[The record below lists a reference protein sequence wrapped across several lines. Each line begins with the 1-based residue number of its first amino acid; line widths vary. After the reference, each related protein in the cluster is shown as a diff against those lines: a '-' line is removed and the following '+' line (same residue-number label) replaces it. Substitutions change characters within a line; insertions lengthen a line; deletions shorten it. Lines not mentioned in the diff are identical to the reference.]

1 MSTRRNF
8 IKTTGLASTAMATTS
23 MAFGATV
30 IGSKKNSDRLLNETE
45 TILGHGDYKY
55 KLTKNWAQISATR
68 IPLLNCHEMVMDSKR
83 RLIMVGDHP
92 QNNILIFDKS
102 GKLLDY
108 WGTAYQGGHGLTLH
122 DEGGEDMLYI
132 TDSGWALGKGNQMVK
147 HNGRV
152 AKTTVDGR
160 VLFDIGHPM
169 TIGVYKPNES
179 FCPTETAI
187 GPNGDIY
194 VADGYGESRI
204 IQYDSNG
211 RYIRHWGG
219 MENPDPNYKLVSA
232 HGVAIDYRE
241 KDNPMVVVTSR
252 SQECF
257 KYYTLDGVY
266 VKTIEMPNMQVCRAV
281 FDDDNLYAGVCWSQP
296 KVGKTNWKEHTGFV
310 TIMEGDKVVSN
321 PGGTEPEYKKG
332 VLQKSYQLEERPI
345 LHGHDVCV
353 DEDKNLYICQWNA
366 NHSAPYKL
374 ERV

>member
-68 IPLLNCHEMVMDSKR
+68 IPLLNCHEMVMDSKG

-122 DEGGEDMLYI
+122 DEGGVDMLYI

-169 TIGVYKPNES
+169 TIGVYKPYES

-296 KVGKTNWKEHTGFV
+296 KVGKTNWKDHTGFV

>member
-1 MSTRRNF
+1 MAGSALAT
-8 IKTTGLASTAMATTS
+8 AST
-23 MAFGATV
+23 AFGATV
-30 IGSKKNSDRLLNETE
+30 IGSKKNPERLLNETD
-45 TILGHGDYKY
+45 TILGHGDYRY
-55 KLTKNWAQISATR
+55 KLVKNWAQISSTR
-68 IPLLNCHEMVMDSKR
+68 IPLLNCHEMVMDSKG

-102 GKLLDY
+102 GQLLDY

-152 AKTTVDGR
+152 SKTTVDGR

-169 TIGVYKPNES
+169 TIGVYKPEES

-219 MENPDPNYKLVSA
+219 KENPDPNYKLVSA

-241 KDNPMVVVTSR
+241 KDNPMVVATSR
-252 SQECF
+252 SQQCF
-257 KYYTLDGVY
+257 KYYTLDGKY
-266 VKTIEMPNMQVCRAV
+266 VKTVEMPNMQVCRAV
-281 FDDDNLYAGVCWSQP
+281 FDDNNLYAGVCWSQP
-296 KVGKTNWKEHTGFV
+296 KEGKTNWKDHTGFV

-321 PGGTEPEYKKG
+321 PGGTEPEYKNG
-332 VLQKSYQLEERPI
+332 ILQKSYQLEEKPI

-374 ERV
+374 ERI